1 MSIVRSV
8 SGHVSPLPV
17 VSDRRPFAPSAL
29 PEFIARMGVSDFRS
43 SPPSSSLFRLVRR
56 CAVLPAPT
64 IGSPWLPRTLV
75 VRLDAVFDPGV
86 APRACQC
93 ARDAV
98 ACWSGETIGQHT
110 NASISGLNYLQG
122 QHYLFPLH
130 LASFLCLRIKHPVT
144 GLPARLNTRPVAS
157 GYLGGIRTRQTTRHC
172 QAATS
177 GASGWML
184 PAGAVAGWGLHPLK
198 SAAFSRRTPT
208 GDIRRRREN
217 IPESSHPLAV
227 MKLRREAWYGWNYY
241 GRRGDQ

>member
-1 MSIVRSV
+1 MF
-8 SGHVSPLPV
+8 PLSAI
-17 VSDRRPFAPSAL
+17 SDRRPFAPSAL
-29 PEFIARMGVSDFRS
+29 PEIIARMGASDFRS
-43 SPPSSSLFRLVRR
+43 PLPPSSLLRLVRR
-56 CAVLPAPT
+56 CALLPAPT

-122 QHYLFPLH
+122 QHYLCPLH
-130 LASFLCLRIKHPVT
+130 LASFSCLRIKHPVT
-144 GLPARLNTRPVAS
+144 GMPARLNTRPVAS

-177 GASGWML
+177 GCFRLERL
-184 PAGAVAGWGLHPLK
+184 PGGACTHWK
-198 SAAFSRRTPT
+198 SAALARRTPRA
-208 GDIRRRREN
+208 DLQ
-217 IPESSHPLAV
+217 LAGPRSACSGPQSFSATV
-227 MKLRREAWYGWNYY
+227 
-241 GRRGDQ
+241 